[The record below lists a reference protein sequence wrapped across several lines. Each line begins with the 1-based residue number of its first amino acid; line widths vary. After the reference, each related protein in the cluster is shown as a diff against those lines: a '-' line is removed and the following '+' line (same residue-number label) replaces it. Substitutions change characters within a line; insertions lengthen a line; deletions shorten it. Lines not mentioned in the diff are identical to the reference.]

1 MDMPPIKKYIPP
13 VPGRFLKAVYLTIR
27 GLYYHGSRY
36 TCPICGH
43 SFRKML
49 PGGFN
54 LPVIKEKHIVGAGR
68 RNNDICPFCQSTD
81 RDRLI
86 YLYLKYETDFFK
98 KPYNLLHIAPEPSLY
113 HLFSH
118 TKNLQ
123 YHPAT
128 KYAEGFYY
136 STKIETAD
144 LLDLHFD
151 EDSFDWVICNHV
163 LEHIPNDIRAMQEIF
178 RVLKPGQKA
187 ILQVPYSLQL
197 EKTFEDETINT
208 PTDREKYFGQF
219 DHVRIYG
226 RDYPQRLEKA
236 GFIVHQ
242 IRQKKDFKKITNIER
257 FAVNPEEILFLC
269 EKPSKTNR
277 L

>member
-1 MDMPPIKKYIPP
+1 MQSIKKYIPP
-13 VPGRFLKAVYLTIR
+13 VAGRLLKSSYLTLR
-27 GLYYHGSRY
+27 GLYYRGNHY

-49 PGGFN
+49 PGGFD

-68 RNNDICPFCQSTD
+68 RDNDICPFCQSTD

-86 YLYLKYETDFFK
+86 YLYLKYELGFFEH
-98 KPYNLLHIAPEPSLY
+98 PYSLLHIAPEPALY
-113 HLFSH
+113 QVFNKA
-118 TKNLQ
+118 KNID

-136 STKIETAD
+136 SSKVKTAD
-144 LLDLHFD
+144 LLDLHF
-151 EDSFDWVICNHV
+151 EEFSFDWVMCNHV
-163 LEHIPNDIRAMQEIF
+163 LEHIPDDRRALHEIF
-178 RVLKPGQKA
+178 RVLKPGGKA
-187 ILQVPYSLQL
+187 LLQVPYSLQL
-197 EKTFEDETINT
+197 EKTFEDSSITSEA
-208 PTDREKYFGQF
+208 DRKKYFGQF

-226 RDYPQRLEKA
+226 RDYTDRLAKA

-242 IRQKKDFKKITNIER
+242 INQKKHFKNIKIPDK
-257 FAVNPEEILFLC
+257 FAVNPEELLFVC
-269 EKPSKTNR
+269 EKPLRPSR

>member
-1 MDMPPIKKYIPP
+1 MQSIKKYIPP
-13 VPGRFLKAVYLTIR
+13 VAGRLLKSSYLTLR
-27 GLYYHGSRY
+27 GLYYRGNHY

-49 PGGFN
+49 PGGFD

-68 RNNDICPFCQSTD
+68 RDNDICPFCQSTD

-86 YLYLKYETDFFK
+86 YLYLKYELGFFEH
-98 KPYNLLHIAPEPSLY
+98 PYSLLHIAPEPALY
-113 HLFSH
+113 QVFNKA
-118 TKNLQ
+118 KNID

-136 STKIETAD
+136 SSKVKTAD
-144 LLDLHFD
+144 LLDLHF
-151 EDSFDWVICNHV
+151 EEFSFDWVMCNHV
-163 LEHIPNDIRAMQEIF
+163 LEHIPDDRRALHEIF
-178 RVLKPGQKA
+178 RVLKPGGKA
-187 ILQVPYSLQL
+187 LLQVPYSLQL
-197 EKTFEDETINT
+197 EKTFEDSSITSEA
-208 PTDREKYFGQF
+208 DRKKYFGQF

-226 RDYPQRLEKA
+226 RDYTDRLEKA

-242 IRQKKDFKKITNIER
+242 INQKKHFKNIEMPDK
-257 FAVNPEEILFLC
+257 FAVNPEELLFVC
-269 EKPSKTNR
+269 EKPLRPSR